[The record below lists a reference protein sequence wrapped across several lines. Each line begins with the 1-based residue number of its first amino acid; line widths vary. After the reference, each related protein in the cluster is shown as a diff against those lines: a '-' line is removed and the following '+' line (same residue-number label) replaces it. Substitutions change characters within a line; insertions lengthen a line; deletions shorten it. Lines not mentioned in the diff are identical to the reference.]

1 MPTASTRLA
10 FVTDANNGIGFEVV
24 RKVAAS
30 HCPVLISPHNM
41 RTEDSGK
48 KRGSKQK
55 NCETGYAGL
64 AVLSGFPFSRQ

>member
-1 MPTASTRLA
+1 MHTASTRLA

-24 RKVAAS
+24 RQLAAS
-30 HCPVLISPHNM
+30 HCTVPDQCPQQ
-41 RTEDSGK
+41 RTRGRS
-48 KRGSKQK
+48 GSKQK